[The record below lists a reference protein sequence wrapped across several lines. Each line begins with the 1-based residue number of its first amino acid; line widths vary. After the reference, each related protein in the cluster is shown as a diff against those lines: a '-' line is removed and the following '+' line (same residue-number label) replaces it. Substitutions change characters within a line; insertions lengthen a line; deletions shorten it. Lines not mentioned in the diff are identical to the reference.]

1 MSYDSPECNFRY
13 KVSSLEKVVDG
24 DTIDVCIDLGF
35 DVCTKQRVRL
45 LGIDTPESRTSDKV
59 EKVFGLMSK
68 KKLKE
73 WCMKAVASEKDD
85 IEIEL
90 RCPERD
96 SRGKFGRILAEVW
109 VCEGGQ
115 WTNVNKW
122 MCDEGY
128 AVPYVGQ
135 NKADVE
141 KLHLENRKRLID
153 HVKGN
158 ALYPAILDSVIGP
171 VD

>member
-1 MSYDSPECNFRY
+1 MATYVQPTCEFVY

-24 DTIDVCIDLGF
+24 DTIDVTLDLGF
-35 DVCTKQRVRL
+35 DVCTRQRVRL
-45 LGIDTPESRTSDKV
+45 LGIDTPESRTSDAT
-59 EKVFGLMSK
+59 EKVYGLISK
-68 KKLKE
+68 QKLKE
-73 WCMKAVASEKDD
+73 WCLKAVESETDD

-109 VCEGGQ
+109 VSEDGQ

-128 AVPYVGQ
+128 AVPYSGQ
-135 NKADVE
+135 NKSAVTSLHE
-141 KLHLENRKRLID
+141 ANRRKLRLR
-153 HVKGN
+153 GEG
-158 ALYPAILDSVIGP
+158 IL
-171 VD
+171 VDP

>member
-1 MSYDSPECNFRY
+1 MSYNVEPCTFKYR
-13 KVSSLEKVVDG
+13 VSSLEKVVDG
-24 DTIDVCIDLGF
+24 DTIDVNIDLGF

-45 LGIDTPESRTSDKV
+45 LGIDTPESRTRDPE
-59 EKVFGLMSK
+59 EKKFGLLSK

-73 WCMKAVASEKDD
+73 WCLKAVASEKDD

-90 RCPERD
+90 RCPEAD
-96 SRGKFGRILAEVW
+96 SRGKFGRVLAEIW
-109 VCEGGQ
+109 VSENGQ

-122 MCDEGY
+122 MCEEGY

-141 KLHLENRKRLID
+141 ALHMANREK
-153 HVKGN
+153 VKHQ
-158 ALYPAILDSVIGP
+158 L
-171 VD
+171 

>member
-1 MSYDSPECNFRY
+1 MATYAQPTCEYIY

-24 DTIDVCIDLGF
+24 DTIDVTIDLGF
-35 DVCTKQRVRL
+35 DVCTRQLVRL
-45 LGIDTPESRTSDKV
+45 LGSDTPESRTSDPT
-59 EKVFGLMSK
+59 EKVYGLMSK

-73 WCMKAVASEKDD
+73 WCLRAVESEKDD

-90 RCPERD
+90 RCPESD

-109 VCEGGQ
+109 VCEDGQ

-128 AVPYVGQ
+128 AVPYSGQ
-135 NKADVE
+135 NKNAVTALHE
-141 KLHLENRKRLID
+141 ANRRKLRLR
-153 HVKGN
+153 GEG
-158 ALYPAILDSVIGP
+158 ILTDP
-171 VD
+171 

>member
-1 MSYDSPECNFRY
+1 MTTYSQEPCEFIY

-24 DTIDVCIDLGF
+24 DTIDVTLDLGF
-35 DVCTKQRVRL
+35 DVCTRQRVRL
-45 LGIDTPESRTSDKV
+45 LGIDTPESRTSDKE
-59 EKVFGLMSK
+59 EKKFGLLSK

-73 WCMKAVASEKDD
+73 WCLKAVESEKDD

-109 VCEGGQ
+109 VSEDGI

-122 MCDEGY
+122 MCENDY

-135 NKADVE
+135 NKKDVE
-141 KLHLENRKRLID
+141 ELHMINRKKLIERGE
-153 HVKGN
+153 V
-158 ALYPAILDSVIGP
+158 
-171 VD
+171 

>member
-1 MSYDSPECNFRY
+1 MSYNVESCTFKYR
-13 KVSSLEKVVDG
+13 VSSLEKVVDG
-24 DTIDVCIDLGF
+24 DTIDVNIDSGF

-45 LGIDTPESRTSDKV
+45 LGIDTPESRTRDPE
-59 EKVFGLMSK
+59 EKKFGLLSK

-73 WCMKAVASEKDD
+73 WCLKAVASEKDD

-90 RCPERD
+90 RCPEAD
-96 SRGKFGRILAEVW
+96 SMGKFGRVLAEIW
-109 VCEGGQ
+109 VSENGQ

-122 MCDEGY
+122 MCEEGY

-141 KLHLENRKRLID
+141 ALHMANREK
-153 HVKGN
+153 VKHE
-158 ALYPAILDSVIGP
+158 V
-171 VD
+171 

>member
-1 MSYDSPECNFRY
+1 MATYAQPTCEYIY

-24 DTIDVCIDLGF
+24 DTIDVTIDLGF
-35 DVCTKQRVRL
+35 DVCTRQRVRL
-45 LGIDTPESRTSDKV
+45 LGIDTPESRTSDPV
-59 EKVFGLMSK
+59 EKVYGLISK

-73 WCMKAVASEKDD
+73 WCMKAVASEDDD

-109 VCEGGQ
+109 VFEGGQ

-128 AVPYVGQ
+128 AVPYSGQ
-135 NKADVE
+135 NKKAVTTLHE
-141 KLHLENRKRLID
+141 ANRRKLRLR
-153 HVKGN
+153 GEG
-158 ALYPAILDSVIGP
+158 IL
-171 VD
+171 VDP

>member
-1 MSYDSPECNFRY
+1 
-13 KVSSLEKVVDG
+13 VSSLEKVVDG
-24 DTIDVCIDLGF
+24 DTIDVTIDLGF
-35 DVCTKQRVRL
+35 DVCTRQRVRL
-45 LGIDTPESRTSDKV
+45 LGIDTPESRTSDPT
-59 EKVFGLMSK
+59 EKVYGLISK

-73 WCMKAVASEKDD
+73 WCLRAVESEKDD

-109 VCEGGQ
+109 VCEDGQ

-128 AVPYVGQ
+128 AVPYSGQ
-135 NKADVE
+135 NKNAVTTLHE
-141 KLHLENRKRLID
+141 ANRRKLRLR
-153 HVKGN
+153 GEG
-158 ALYPAILDSVIGP
+158 IL
-171 VD
+171 VDP